1 MPTLET
7 YCFLFC
13 RDDDHD
19 HDHHLEDHHHHEKLF
34 QLPSV
39 NDCYSNVDNDY
50 NDYMDGGA

>member
-13 RDDDHD
+13 PDD
-19 HDHHLEDHHHHEKLF
+19 DHHLEDHHHHEKLF

-39 NDCYSNVDNDY
+39 NDSYSNVDNDY
-50 NDYMDGGA
+50 DDYMDGGA